1 MTGKR
6 KMDTVEE
13 QHIVIMLARV
23 SSLPLEGG
31 GTALAVTEGVNGQ

>member
-13 QHIVIMLARV
+13 EHIVIMLARV
-23 SSLPLEGG
+23 SSLPFEGG